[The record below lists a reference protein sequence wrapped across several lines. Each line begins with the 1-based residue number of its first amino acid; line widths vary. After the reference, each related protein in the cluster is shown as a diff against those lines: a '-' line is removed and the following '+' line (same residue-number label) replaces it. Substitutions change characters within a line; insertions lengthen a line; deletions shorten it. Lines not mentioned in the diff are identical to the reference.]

1 VETVEI
7 SQEGAVTVVTMKRPP
22 ANAFDPQL
30 VADLIQTLSTLE
42 DALPRAVVLTGSNGF
57 FSGGADLRVV
67 PSLQPDQ
74 QADMARG
81 MNRVFAGWH
90 TFPRPV
96 VCGITGHA
104 IAGGMVLALC
114 GDYRVVSTG
123 GRFGLTEV
131 KVGIPYPSAA
141 MTVVKTELTA
151 PVARRL
157 VLRGELVDASTCIEL
172 QLFDEVVPDDAVLG
186 RSIDMAAEMA
196 ELPPVTY
203 GLVKQRLRSEHGR
216 PPPLEGAAAA
226 ADAMAEA
233 TEAAVRHLERNRT
246 EDHR

>member
-1 VETVEI
+1 MSTVELSAAGQVAI
-7 SQEGAVTVVTMKRPP
+7 VTMRRPP
-22 ANAFDPQL
+22 ANAFDPEL
-30 VADLIQTLSTLE
+30 VGDLIEALSSLE
-42 DALPRAVVLTGSNGF
+42 ESLPRAVVLTGSGGF

-67 PSLQPDQ
+67 PALAPEG

-96 VCGITGHA
+96 VCAVSGHA
-104 IAGGMVLALC
+104 VAGGLVLALC
-114 GDYRVVSTG
+114 GDYRVVSTS

-141 MTVVKTELTA
+141 MTVVKAELTA

-157 VLRGELVDASTCIEL
+157 VLRGELVSAATAVEL
-172 QLFDEVVPDDAVLG
+172 EVFDEVVADADVLG
-186 RSIDMAAEMA
+186 RAIAVAGELA

-216 PPPLEGAAAA
+216 PEMLAGAAAA
-226 ADAMAEA
+226 AEAMAEA
-233 TEAAVRHLERNRT
+233 PEAARRVLGGERG
-246 EDHR
+246 DSG

>member
-1 VETVEI
+1 VSTVEV
-7 SQEGAVTVVTMKRPP
+7 SQQGAVTVVRMMRPP
-22 ANAFDPQL
+22 ANAFDPEL
-30 VADLIQTLSTLE
+30 VGDLIETLSSLE
-42 DALPRAVVLTGSNGF
+42 DAPPRAVVLTGSNGF

-67 PSLQPDQ
+67 PALPPDQ
-74 QADMARG
+74 QAEMARG

-96 VCGITGHA
+96 VCAVSGHA
-104 IAGGMVLALC
+104 VAGGFVLALC
-114 GDYRVVSTG
+114 GDYRVASTS

-141 MTVVKTELTA
+141 MTVVKVELAA

-157 VLRGELVDASTCIEL
+157 VMRGELVDASTCVEL
-172 QLFDEVVPDDAVLG
+172 QAFDEVVPDDQVLG
-186 RSIDMAAEMA
+186 RAVEMAAELA

-216 PPPLEGAAAA
+216 PEMLAGAAAA
-226 ADAMAEA
+226 AEAMAEA
-233 TEAAVRHLERNRT
+233 PEAARRVLEG
-246 EDHR
+246 DS

>member
-1 VETVEI
+1 MSTVQVA
-7 SQEGAVTVVTMKRPP
+7 QEGAVTIVTMMRPP
-22 ANAFDPQL
+22 ANAFDPEL
-30 VADLIQTLSTLE
+30 ARDLIEALSSLE
-42 DALPRAVVLTGSNGF
+42 VELPRAVVLTGSSGF

-67 PSLQPDQ
+67 PALQPEQ

-96 VCGITGHA
+96 VCAVSGHA
-104 IAGGMVLALC
+104 VAGGFVLALC
-114 GDYRVVSTG
+114 GDYRVVSSS

-141 MTVVKTELTA
+141 MTVVKIELPA

-157 VLRGELVDASTCIEL
+157 VLRGELVDASTCVEL
-172 QLFDEVVPDDAVLG
+172 QAFDEVVPDDQVLG
-186 RSIDMAAEMA
+186 RAAEMAAELA

-216 PPPLEGAAAA
+216 PEMLVGAAAA
-226 ADAMAEA
+226 AAAMAEA
-233 TEAAVRHLERNRT
+233 PEAARRVLEGDR
-246 EDHR
+246 

>member
-1 VETVEI
+1 
-7 SQEGAVTVVTMKRPP
+7 MMRPP
-22 ANAFDPQL
+22 ANAFDPEL
-30 VADLIQTLSTLE
+30 VGDLIEVLTSLE
-42 DALPRAVVLTGSNGF
+42 DALPRAVVLTGSGGF

-67 PSLQPDQ
+67 PALTPEG

-96 VCGITGHA
+96 VCAVSGHA
-104 IAGGMVLALC
+104 VAGGLVLALC
-114 GDYRVVSTG
+114 GDYRVVSMS

-141 MTVVKTELTA
+141 MTVVKAELIA

-157 VLRGELVDASTCIEL
+157 VLRGELLDAPTCVDL
-172 QLFDEVVPDDAVLG
+172 QVFDEVLPDDAVLA
-186 RSIDMAAEMA
+186 RSIAMAAELA

-216 PPPLEGAAAA
+216 PEMLAGAAATA
-226 ADAMAEA
+226 EAMAEA
-233 TEAAVRHLERNRT
+233 PEAARRVLEG
-246 EDHR
+246 DHSDR